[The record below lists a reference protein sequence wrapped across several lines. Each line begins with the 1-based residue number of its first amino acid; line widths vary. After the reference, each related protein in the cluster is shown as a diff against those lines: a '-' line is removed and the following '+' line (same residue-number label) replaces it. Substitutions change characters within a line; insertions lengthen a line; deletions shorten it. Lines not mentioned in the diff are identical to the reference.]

1 MIDPNEIDNALHEI
15 SMMVS
20 VVLGA
25 VDTMQGHQHTPS
37 DLSNAG

>member
-1 MIDPNEIDNALHEI
+1 MIDPNGIDNALQEI

-20 VVLGA
+20 VVLGR
-25 VDTMQGHQHTPS
+25 VDTMQGHQHTLS